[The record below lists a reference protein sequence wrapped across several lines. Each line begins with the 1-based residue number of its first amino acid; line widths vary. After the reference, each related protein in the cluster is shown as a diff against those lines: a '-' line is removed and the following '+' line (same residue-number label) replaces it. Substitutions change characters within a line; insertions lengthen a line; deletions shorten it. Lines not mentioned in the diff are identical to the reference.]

1 MLDRALAVDPRDTDM
16 VVAKGKILLEAN
28 RLDDLESLLK
38 NAFLTIDAKSPEL
51 LSLRAQLLIA
61 LERYDE
67 AVRVWVSAEAEDDI
81 QEYVDSLRETGE
93 LQKAEKLVNAAVTQ
107 CPGSDLFL
115 RAQGELLLQQRN
127 YQGARQAFHAARAK
141 HPDDTDLLLRETFA
155 LRSARMFEEAQQII
169 DRALRGASR
178 ENRPGLLVELGF
190 ISYDQGN
197 FEEAAAS
204 YDAALAVDPDNGDA
218 YLWKI
223 RALCRS
229 NRRKEAEKVIGQ
241 ALDRVPIDQALDGV
255 PFGNANVH
263 AQIICEMGK
272 MHETRAEWKAAVKSY
287 NEALDVDPDI
297 AEVSFSKANVLLR
310 LNRNEEADAIVST
323 ILEQR
328 GSDNDVRENA
338 GFFYLKKK
346 DFRKAETQFQ
356 ELLRRSDS
364 SIQAINGLGAIY
376 FEQGK
381 FDRAED
387 KFREVL
393 KVDRSSAG
401 SWTNLAWALVRQ
413 VRESDNN
420 RESMLADAENNCRKS
435 LELDPNSADAHACL
449 GIIAFKR
456 GKLLQCEE
464 LLKRS
469 ADLDPADAP
478 YSDLGALYAHLGR
491 YDDAEKVLRKGHDQ
505 NPYDATVRLELG
517 NVYLQMGRTK
527 EAITQLKEAS
537 AIDPEAARPI
547 GALAL
552 ALCKSGDLLEAL
564 RVLGGAIRRQDP
576 SGTPALRVVL
586 SRVLTELGDKTDD
599 AELYD
604 QALKEAHLAIK
615 AQPGNAEA
623 NFQAGVVC
631 FKQNNYP
638 AAIKYFYRCLE
649 FDKDN
654 FEAKQN
660 LRKLKSLKRDEHTR
674 ARIGAWVG
682 NIVSVI
688 CLVLLL
694 SLWVIYLLQ
703 PLPATKETIRQIDST
718 MLLTMSPI
726 LLALIFVSLL
736 MPWLTRLKLPGGV
749 EAELTQPKEQ
759 ISKGPSG
766 PVSLNL
772 GSSGFGSD
780 R

>member
-1 MLDRALAVDPRDTDM
+1 SREASGDRGAAIEAWTKLLAVAPKDEGAHAELIRLLRMQERFDDAEAAYQSAVRSLGRSSDRLLVARARAFFDAGKRDAGIEALVQVPVSNRLLRVLGPLSDQDAAQAAEVLAERHPKNTSLLTYAARRLAHAGDRPRALELLDRALAVDPRDTDM
-16 VVAKGKILLEAN
+16 VVAKGEILLEAD

-67 AVRVWVSAEAEDDI
+67 AVRVVVSAEAEDDI
-81 QEYVDSLRETGE
+81 QEYVDSLRGTGE

-107 CPGSDLFL
+107 CPGSDSFL

-127 YQGARQAFHAARAK
+127 YQGARQAFHAARVK

-255 PFGNANVH
+255 PFDANVH

-272 MHETRAEWKAAVKSY
+272 MHETREEWEAAVKSY

-297 AEVSFSKANVLLR
+297 GEVSFSKANVLLR

-338 GFFYLKKK
+338 GFFYLEKK
-346 DFRKAETQFQ
+346 DFPKAETQFQ

-393 KVDRSSAG
+393 KVDPSNAG
-401 SWTNLAWALVRQ
+401 LWTNLAWALVRH
-413 VRESDNN
+413 VREADNN

-449 GIIAFKR
+449 GII
-456 GKLLQCEE
+456 
-464 LLKRS
+464 
-469 ADLDPADAP
+469 
-478 YSDLGALYAHLGR
+478 
-491 YDDAEKVLRKGHDQ
+491 
-505 NPYDATVRLELG
+505 
-517 NVYLQMGRTK
+517 
-527 EAITQLKEAS
+527 
-537 AIDPEAARPI
+537 
-547 GALAL
+547 
-552 ALCKSGDLLEAL
+552 
-564 RVLGGAIRRQDP
+564 
-576 SGTPALRVVL
+576 
-586 SRVLTELGDKTDD
+586 
-599 AELYD
+599 
-604 QALKEAHLAIK
+604 
-615 AQPGNAEA
+615 
-623 NFQAGVVC
+623 
-631 FKQNNYP
+631 
-638 AAIKYFYRCLE
+638 
-649 FDKDN
+649 
-654 FEAKQN
+654 
-660 LRKLKSLKRDEHTR
+660 
-674 ARIGAWVG
+674 
-682 NIVSVI
+682 
-688 CLVLLL
+688 
-694 SLWVIYLLQ
+694 
-703 PLPATKETIRQIDST
+703 
-718 MLLTMSPI
+718 
-726 LLALIFVSLL
+726 
-736 MPWLTRLKLPGGV
+736 
-749 EAELTQPKEQ
+749 
-759 ISKGPSG
+759 
-766 PVSLNL
+766 
-772 GSSGFGSD
+772 
-780 R
+780 